1 MNLEQIS
8 EDYEGVAREIFGPLR
23 SSVEDVATAMVTCVR
38 QGGKVMFC
46 GNGGSAADAQ
56 HFAGEFVNRFL
67 KERPAF
73 AGLALTTDTSVMTAV
88 GNDYSFDEIFQKQVE
103 GLGREGD
110 VLVSLTTSGN
120 SVNIVRAVEA
130 AKQKGLINVVL
141 TGGTG
146 GRVAALADHN
156 LCISSTPSTPRIQ
169 EGHHLIMHLLCETV
183 EEQLTT

>member
-88 GNDYSFDEIFQKQVE
+88 GNDYNFVAICIDCCRATFKIRHPAVVNFLDFEQARERPALIGERKHPATFD
-103 GLGREGD
+103 
-110 VLVSLTTSGN
+110 
-120 SVNIVRAVEA
+120 
-130 AKQKGLINVVL
+130 VVL
-141 TGGTG
+141 CGN
-146 GRVAALADHN
+146 RR
-156 LCISSTPSTPRIQ
+156 C
-169 EGHHLIMHLLCETV
+169 CK
-183 EEQLTT
+183 